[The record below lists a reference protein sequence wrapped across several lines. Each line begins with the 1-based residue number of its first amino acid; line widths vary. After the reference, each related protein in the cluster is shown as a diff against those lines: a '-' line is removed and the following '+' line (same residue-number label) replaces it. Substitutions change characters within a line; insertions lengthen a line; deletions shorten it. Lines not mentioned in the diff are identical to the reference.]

1 MREVKGEGEGE
12 EKNITVRPD
21 EERED
26 YMQLVSLYFHSIIYV
41 QLHYLLLIHLLDGY
55 EDFLEQYMTGGKEI

>member
-1 MREVKGEGEGE
+1 MALSPE
-12 EKNITVRPD
+12 ENNRPC

-55 EDFLEQYMTGGKEI
+55 SLRANKKKT